1 MFLLGTV
8 ATDFVPIDCEC
19 TMTCVHAADKRID
32 FAASMNILHAMR
44 NRLPPLK
51 SLEGFE
57 SAARLG
63 SFAAAAAELGLS
75 QSAIS
80 HQVRALERALDQPLF
95 RRVHRQIVL
104 TDAGRDF
111 QRTVRQMIGT
121 LRHGVDRLAPYR
133 KPNSVILYC
142 DQTISEYWLMPR
154 LPALMRALPH
164 VDLWID
170 SRGVEVDV
178 ERTEVDIL
186 IARES
191 VDPDAHVGEPTDLF
205 LSLDF
210 QPFATP
216 ALARQACALTSPEQ
230 WRDLP
235 LLHLEGA
242 VGWTNWF
249 GAQAGVA
256 GLNAGPTFS
265 DARGLLIA
273 AAQGLGVALA
283 PALFAAPAVADGALV
298 PIGARRWPDAQR
310 YRMFVQH
317 DPEDAAYVLPV
328 QRWLLNEANAGGHG
342 DA

>member
-1 MFLLGTV
+1 
-8 ATDFVPIDCEC
+8 
-19 TMTCVHAADKRID
+19 
-32 FAASMNILHAMR
+32 MR
-44 NRLPPLK
+44 DRLPPLK

-57 SAARLG
+57 AAARLG
-63 SFAAAAAELGLS
+63 SFAAAAHELGLS

-121 LRHGVDRLAPYR
+121 LRHGVDRLTPYR
-133 KPNSVILYC
+133 KPNSVVLYC

-154 LPALMRALPH
+154 LPALMRALPQ

-178 ERTEVDIL
+178 DRMEVDIL
-186 IARES
+186 IARDGIDAEES
-191 VDPDAHVGEPTDLF
+191 AEDAASPF

-216 ALARQACALTSPEQ
+216 ALARQAGDMTSSDQ
-230 WRDLP
+230 CRTVP

-249 GAQAGVA
+249 EDQAGAGAA
-256 GLNAGPTFS
+256 GLDAGPTFS
-265 DARGLLIA
+265 DARGLLVA

-283 PALFAAPAVADGALV
+283 PTLFAAPAVAAGVLA
-298 PIGARRWPDAQR
+298 PIGTRRWFAAQR
-310 YRMFVQH
+310 YRISVNH
-317 DPEDAAYVLPV
+317 DPADAAYVLPV
-328 QRWLLNEANAGGHG
+328 HRWLLEEAKTLAGA
-342 DA
+342 DQ